1 MSVATPVIQ
10 EIIEK
15 SVEITNLNLELTP
28 LKERMALIEG
38 RLEEEMSRLTALV
51 SAGRSEAA
59 ATVEAVPD
67 VPPKRK
73 KRPFAGTG
81 FIRNLLDF
89 MKAHPNQEVTPESVA
104 SALGQAHR
112 NGLAATCL
120 KRLCEAKVIDRPRN
134 GHYVFRGPMDYYLQ
148 PRSSKRSL
156 P

>member
-1 MSVATPVIQ
+1 MSVATPVMQ
-10 EIIEK
+10 EIID
-15 SVEITNLNLELTP
+15 VGAEIKNLNLELAP

-51 SAGRSEAA
+51 SAGRSEATA
-59 ATVEAVPD
+59 AVEAVPD

-81 FIRNLLDF
+81 FIRTLLDF

-104 SALGQAHR
+104 SALGQSHR